1 MAATLETVGADDQ
14 AAVEDLMVTD
24 SRTSDPGAQP
34 APGDLDDATREAIGD
49 LRIEFARLTER
60 LDQAIALRRAAL
72 RQGRD
77 ADAVRA
83 ASLEDGGAF
92 SVRSE

>member
-1 MAATLETVGADDQ
+1 
-14 AAVEDLMVTD
+14 MVTD

-77 ADAVRA
+77 ADADAVRA
-83 ASLEDGGAF
+83 ASTEDGGAL
-92 SVRSE
+92 SVRSEYGALK